1 VDGPGDRRRVAVAV
15 RDALLI
21 TLFALTAAILLL
33 AVLHGVDPLDPH

>member
-15 RDALLI
+15 CDALLI
-21 TLFALTAAILLL
+21 TLFALAAAILLL